1 VADHWVTPGI
11 VVKVIA
17 KEPAQFY
24 KQKGVITQL
33 DSKYIARVKLLET
46 GQVLRLDQAHLETVL
61 PGNIEL

>member
-1 VADHWVTPGI
+1 M
-11 VVKVIA
+11 VKVIA